1 MYVEGS
7 GDALTYVKVRPMAK
21 THPRTDSGAR
31 AAVFDSI
38 LARKLSVSVPLSKKE
53 KAALAAVQSEPQ
65 TVAAGEDLLV
75 DGKRSHV
82 AFVFRAGWAV
92 RYKLLPDGRRQI
104 LNFVLP
110 GDIVGFREYLFEVT
124 AHSVGALTDL
134 EVSTMNP
141 AALTKLFYEYPKL
154 ALALALSASREAAM
168 LEEQV
173 VRIGRRNAYE
183 RMAHLFLEL
192 LQRLAMVGQASQ
204 GTFEL
209 PVTQEVLSDAL
220 GLSIVHVNRTL
231 RRFRRENLLELAKG
245 RIVLKDRDALIRI
258 ADFESRYLHQKKLED
273 SPGDPLFPGK

>member
-1 MYVEGS
+1 MAQNLPKSGS
-7 GDALTYVKVRPMAK
+7 GAPEAAL
-21 THPRTDSGAR
+21 
-31 AAVFDSI
+31 DSI
-38 LARKLSVSVPLSKKE
+38 LARKLSISVPLSKIE

-65 TVAAGEDLLV
+65 TVTAGEDLLV

-134 EVSTMNP
+134 EVSTINP
-141 AALTKLFYEYPKL
+141 ATLTKLFYEYPKL
-154 ALALALSASREAAM
+154 ALALALSASREAAI

-192 LQRLAMVGQASQ
+192 MQRLGMVGQANQ

-231 RRFRRENLLELAKG
+231 RKFRREKLLELANG

-273 SPGDPLFPGK
+273 NPADPLFPGK